1 MFDNLFYIYSN
12 DKRIINKYINE
23 NQDNFEIKKLKY
35 EIIKKDNEIKILQ
48 KKYNKLLKNYI
59 INDIN
64 NKNKHVDNN
73 IIIDP
78 YIKYNKN
85 ISTQYSISDI
95 DICDEYEKV

>member
-48 KKYNKLLKNYI
+48 KKYNKLLNNYI

-64 NKNKHVDNN
+64 NKNKQVDNN

>member
-48 KKYNKLLKNYI
+48 KKYNKLLNNYI

-73 IIIDP
+73 IIIDT

>member
-12 DKRIINKYINE
+12 DKRIINK
-23 NQDNFEIKKLKY
+23 
-35 EIIKKDNEIKILQ
+35 
-48 KKYNKLLKNYI
+48 LLNNYI
-59 INDIN
+59 INDIK
-64 NKNKHVDNN
+64 NKNKQVDNN